1 MLERGGLQRYQR
13 FHHAL
18 DQIVGL
24 GDRGPN
30 RFNRGRLCLQSLLGA
45 ALYLGGA
52 LLGGQLSADGREVI
66 AQAVSASLT
75 APRNSNIALSFSS
88 NRAATR
94 ASSCWIASRMAASA

>member
-1 MLERGGLQRYQR
+1 
-13 FHHAL
+13 
-18 DQIVGL
+18 
-24 GDRGPN
+24 
-30 RFNRGRLCLQSLLGA
+30 
-45 ALYLGGA
+45 LGGA

-94 ASSCWIASRMAASA
+94 ASSCWIASRMAASASWPRRTETLAPFGRVL